1 MVTHL
6 VKMFLMMVVIGMIW
20 KWLILWIFPKPTEEW
35 EERFTQVLRSESRA
49 IHLSGSIS
57 LGKLGRNDK
66 NCFFFFLLFK
76 FHVDCLICSATN
88 GPPDL
93 GKANLRFRGEITSC
107 HLPGDRPVIMIMP
120 LVMMVMMMACRHIPT
135 MTISHHGGEMSVMIK
150 VGMCQCQIHTIH
162 DKLQLHQLA
171 LVSYSTRPLC

>member
-1 MVTHL
+1 MSALTVSIETFSYHGQWPMVTHL

-66 NCFFFFLLFK
+66 NCVYFFLLFK

-120 LVMMVMMMACRHIPT
+120 LVMMVMMMVT
-135 MTISHHGGEMSVMIK
+135 
-150 VGMCQCQIHTIH
+150 
-162 DKLQLHQLA
+162 
-171 LVSYSTRPLC
+171 